1 MKKENI
7 EVCICKIKYPKNETI
22 YWTFSSFT
30 NAIKEVLKAIED
42 KRINEEDI
50 RYIERVSE

>member
-7 EVCICKIKYPKNETI
+7 EVCICKIRYPKNETI

-42 KRINEEDI
+42 KRIKEEDI